1 MKIFSLLLI
10 IMVFFIGCEEMGS
23 TTNNNYYSSDE
34 QQNTDTEWGQDPLIG
49 GTEISDTTYLYWEV
63 KTITDEQQLLCGT
76 GFDDYECEDYLNY
89 YTCMLEGGL
98 FFHRD
103 GSFSFQRGF
112 DGSDG
117 GDPDA
122 CPTTDAVGTWQTM
135 NGMLELN
142 LSSSSSSSST
152 ANYFFNGR
160 TYTYSTEI
168 GSGELILSDDQTQ
181 ITLEEREYY

>member
-1 MKIFSLLLI
+1 
-10 IMVFFIGCEEMGS
+10 MVVMVC
-23 TTNNNYYSSDE
+23 T
-34 QQNTDTEWGQDPLIG
+34 
-49 GTEISDTTYLYWEV
+49 
-63 KTITDEQQLLCGT
+63 
-76 GFDDYECEDYLNY
+76 
-89 YTCMLEGGL
+89 
-98 FFHRD
+98 
-103 GSFSFQRGF
+103 
-112 DGSDG
+112 
-117 GDPDA
+117 DA

-142 LSSSSSSSST
+142 LSGSSSSSST